1 MSVRESV
8 WDYPRPPAVER
19 SGQLIRVVFA
29 GKEIASS
36 TASLRVLET
45 SHPPTYYIPPTDVDG
60 ESLSLNSRSTICEYK
75 GVARYYDI
83 KVAGRTSTAGAW
95 FYPRPARGYDEVA
108 GHIAFYASKVD
119 ECWVDDELVIPQPGD
134 FYGGWIT
141 SNVAGPFKGS

>member
-1 MSVRESV
+1 
-8 WDYPRPPAVER
+8 VER

-29 GKEIASS
+29 RKTIASS
-36 TASLRVLET
+36 TASVRVLET
-45 SHPPTYYIPPTDVDG
+45 SHPPTYYIPPGDVDL
-60 ESLSLNSRSTICEYK
+60 EALSPNSRSTICEYK

-83 KVAGRTSTAGAW
+83 EVAGRTSEAAAW
-95 FYPRPARGYDEVA
+95 FYPRPARGYDELA
-108 GHIAFYASKVD
+108 GHVAFYAGKVD